1 MTGHDEH
8 VEAEQPYLELAP
20 TAAWVVAQDGRLVNL
35 AYCTDVQV
43 ESKAHGFA
51 GRAWRIVARPGGRHT
66 TTLADFDT
74 EQAARDAMI
83 RLAADLGAIRLE
95 D

>member
-1 MTGHDEH
+1 MTEH
-8 VEAEQPYLELAP
+8 EDVTGEQPYLDAAP
-20 TAAWVVAQDGRLVNL
+20 SPQWVADQDGRLVNL

-43 ESKAHGFA
+43 EPKAHGFP
-51 GRAWRIVARPGGRHT
+51 GREWRIVARPGGRHT

-74 EQAARDAMI
+74 ERAARDMLA
-83 RLAADLGAIRLE
+83 RLAADIGAIRLS